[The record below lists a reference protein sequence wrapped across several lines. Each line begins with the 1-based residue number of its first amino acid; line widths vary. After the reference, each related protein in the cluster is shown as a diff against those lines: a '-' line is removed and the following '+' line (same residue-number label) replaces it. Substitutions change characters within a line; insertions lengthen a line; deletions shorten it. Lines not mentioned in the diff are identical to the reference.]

1 MGVRPRL
8 TGLVAALAMLALD
21 QGHKFWM
28 LATYGREPGHLETLG
43 PYFDVVMA
51 WNPGISYSLFSATT
65 PIGRFVL
72 LAVTLAAIIGLGVW
86 LWFATKPLLGLALGL
101 LIGGALGNAW
111 DRYSYGA
118 VADFFHFHMGG
129 FSWYVFNLADCGIVA
144 GVGLLL
150 YDSFRSAGS
159 TSPAKL

>member
-28 LATYGREPGHLETLG
+28 LATYGREPGHLESLG
-43 PYFDVVMA
+43 PYFDLVMA
-51 WNPGISYSLFSATT
+51 WNPGISYSLFLATT
-65 PIGRFVL
+65 PAGRFGL
-72 LAVTLAAIIGLGVW
+72 LAATLAAIIGLSVW
-86 LWFATKPLLGLALGL
+86 LWLATKPLLGLALGL

-111 DRYSYGA
+111 DRYAYGA
-118 VADFFHFHMGG
+118 VADFFHFHIGG

-150 YDSFRSAGS
+150 YDSFRKSGL
-159 TSPAKL
+159 PPIAKL